1 MIQSVLLKNDVHWLG
16 VLDPNLD
23 VFDIIMETK
32 YGTSYNSYFV
42 KGEEKVALFDTVKA
56 PYFDDYLKKIE
67 GLVSIDKIDYLIVH
81 HTEPDHAGS
90 IEKLI
95 KLNPNLTIIASA
107 VAIRYLRN
115 IVNIDFKSQAVKMND
130 ELDLGG
136 RTLKFISAPNLHWP
150 DTIYS
155 YLVEEE
161 ILFTCDSFGSH
172 YAFDEV
178 LMSKLPAS
186 KNEDYMD
193 ALLNYYNPIFA
204 PFKTYVLKAIAS
216 LSNYKIKMICPGHG
230 PVLDA
235 RIEEIMNIYK
245 EWSTENFSM
254 DKLVVIPF
262 TSAYG
267 YTKIM
272 AETIKEGILMV
283 NPSVEVRLYDLDIK
297 SYPELK
303 EQLLQ
308 DLYQAD
314 AIAIGATTINKDA
327 VPIIWD
333 VLTAMNPVTHGG
345 KFGAA
350 FGSYGWSGEAV
361 DNVHARLTQLKL
373 KMIDPVKL
381 CFKPDEEKLVDVL
394 KLGKAIGRS
403 LSEGKL
409 VCDLD

>member
-1 MIQSVLLKNDVHWLG
+1 MESLKLAENVYWLG
-16 VLDPNLD
+16 VQDHDLE
-23 VFDIIMETK
+23 VFDVVMETK

-216 LSNYKIKMICPGHG
+216 LSNYTIKMICPGHG

>member
-1 MIQSVLLKNDVHWLG
+1 MESLKLAENVYWLG
-16 VLDPNLD
+16 VQDHDLE
-23 VFDIIMETK
+23 VFDVVMETK

-186 KNEDYMD
+186 NNEDYMD

>member
-1 MIQSVLLKNDVHWLG
+1 MESLKLAENVYWLG
-16 VLDPNLD
+16 VQDHDLE
-23 VFDIIMETK
+23 VFDVVMETK

-155 YLVEEE
+155 YLVEEK

>member
-1 MIQSVLLKNDVHWLG
+1 MESLKLTENVYWLG
-16 VLDPNLD
+16 VQDHELE
-23 VFDIIMETK
+23 VFDVVMETK

-42 KGEEKVALFDTVKA
+42 RGEEKVALFDTVKA
-56 PYFDDYLKKIE
+56 PYFEDYLQKIE
-67 GLVSIDKIDYLIVH
+67 KLVSIEDIDYIIVH

-95 KLNPNLTIIASA
+95 KLNPNITVIASA

-130 ELDLGG
+130 TLDLGG
-136 RTLKFISAPNLHWP
+136 RTLQFISAPNLHWP

-155 YLVEEE
+155 YLVEDE

-172 YAFDEV
+172 YAFDDV
-178 LMSKLPAS
+178 LMSKLPET

-216 LSNYKIKMICPGHG
+216 LSRLSIKMICPGHG
-230 PVLDA
+230 PVLDT
-235 RIEEIMNIYK
+235 RIEEIIGIYK
-245 EWSTENFSM
+245 KWSTEDYST
-254 DKLVVIPF
+254 DKLAVIPF

-267 YTKIM
+267 YTKAM
-272 AETIKEGILMV
+272 AQAVKEGILMV
-283 NPSVEVRLYDLDIK
+283 NPQVSVRLYDLDIK
-297 SYPELK
+297 SFPK
-303 EQLLQ
+303 VKDQLFN
-308 DLYQAD
+308 DLYAAD
-314 AIAIGATTINKDA
+314 AIAIGATTVNKDA
-327 VPIIWD
+327 VPIVWD
-333 VLTAMNPVTHGG
+333 VLTGMNPVTHGG

-361 DNVHARLTQLKL
+361 DNVHTRLTQLKL
-373 KMIDPVKL
+373 KMLEPVKL
-381 CFKPDEEKLVDVL
+381 CFKPDEEKLVDAVA
-394 KLGKAIGRS
+394 LGKSIGRS
-403 LSEGKL
+403 LLEGRL

>member
-1 MIQSVLLKNDVHWLG
+1 MESLKLAENVYWLG
-16 VLDPNLD
+16 VQDHDLE
-23 VFDIIMETK
+23 VFDVVMETK

-136 RTLKFISAPNLHWP
+136 HTLKFISAPNLHWP

>member
-1 MIQSVLLKNDVHWLG
+1 MESLKLTENVYWLG
-16 VLDPNLD
+16 VQDHELE
-23 VFDIIMETK
+23 VFDVVMETK

-42 KGEEKVALFDTVKA
+42 RGEEKVALFDTVKA
-56 PYFDDYLKKIE
+56 PYFEDYLQKIVK
-67 GLVSIDKIDYLIVH
+67 LVSIEDIDYIIVH

-95 KLNPNLTIIASA
+95 KLNPNITVIASA

-130 ELDLGG
+130 TLDLGG
-136 RTLKFISAPNLHWP
+136 RTLQFISAPNLHWP

-155 YLVEEE
+155 YLVEDE

-172 YAFDEV
+172 YAFDDV
-178 LMSKLPAS
+178 LMSKLPET

-216 LSNYKIKMICPGHG
+216 LSRLSIKMICPGHG
-230 PVLDA
+230 PVLDT
-235 RIEEIMNIYK
+235 RIEEIIGIYK
-245 EWSTENFSM
+245 KWSTEDYST
-254 DKLVVIPF
+254 DKLAVIPF

-267 YTKIM
+267 YTKAM
-272 AETIKEGILMV
+272 AQAVKEGILMV
-283 NPSVEVRLYDLDIK
+283 NPQVSVRLYDLDIK
-297 SYPELK
+297 SFPEVK
-303 EQLLQ
+303 DQLFN
-308 DLYQAD
+308 DLYAAD
-314 AIAIGATTINKDA
+314 AIAIGATTVNKDA
-327 VPIIWD
+327 VPIVWD
-333 VLTAMNPVTHGG
+333 VLTGMNPVTHGG

-361 DNVHARLTQLKL
+361 DNVHTRLTQLKL
-373 KMIDPVKL
+373 KMLEPVKL
-381 CFKPDEEKLVDVL
+381 CFKPDEEKLVDAVA
-394 KLGKAIGRS
+394 LGKSIGRS
-403 LSEGKL
+403 LLEGRL

>member
-1 MIQSVLLKNDVHWLG
+1 MESLKLAENVYWLG
-16 VLDPNLD
+16 VQDHDLE
-23 VFDIIMETK
+23 VFDVVMETK

-90 IEKLI
+90 IEKSI

>member
-1 MIQSVLLKNDVHWLG
+1 MESLKLAENVYWLG
-16 VLDPNLD
+16 VQDHDLE
-23 VFDIIMETK
+23 VFDVVMETK

-95 KLNPNLTIIASA
+95 KLNPNFNSIASA

>member
-1 MIQSVLLKNDVHWLG
+1 MESLKLTENVYWLG
-16 VLDPNLD
+16 VQDHELE
-23 VFDIIMETK
+23 VFDVVMETK

-42 KGEEKVALFDTVKA
+42 RGEEKVALFDTVKA
-56 PYFDDYLKKIE
+56 PYFEDYLQKIE
-67 GLVSIDKIDYLIVH
+67 KLVSIEDIDYIIVH

-95 KLNPNLTIIASA
+95 KLNPNITVIASA

-130 ELDLGG
+130 TLDLGG
-136 RTLKFISAPNLHWP
+136 RTLQFISAPNLHWP

-155 YLVEEE
+155 YLVEDE

-172 YAFDEV
+172 YAFDDV
-178 LMSKLPAS
+178 LMSKLPET

-216 LSNYKIKMICPGHG
+216 LSRLSIKMICPGHG
-230 PVLDA
+230 PVLDT
-235 RIEEIMNIYK
+235 RIEEIIGIYK
-245 EWSTENFSM
+245 KWSTEDYST
-254 DKLVVIPF
+254 DKLAVIPF

-267 YTKIM
+267 YTKAM
-272 AETIKEGILMV
+272 AQAVKEGILMV
-283 NPSVEVRLYDLDIK
+283 NPQVSVRLYDLDIK
-297 SYPELK
+297 SFPEVK
-303 EQLLQ
+303 DQLFN
-308 DLYQAD
+308 DLYAAD
-314 AIAIGATTINKDA
+314 AIAIGATTVNKDA
-327 VPIIWD
+327 VPIVWD
-333 VLTAMNPVTHGG
+333 VLTGMNPVTHGG

-361 DNVHARLTQLKL
+361 DNVHTRLTQLKL
-373 KMIDPVKL
+373 KMLEPVKL
-381 CFKPDEEKLVDVL
+381 CFKPDEEKLVDAVA
-394 KLGKAIGRS
+394 LGKSIGRS
-403 LSEGKL
+403 LLEGRL

>member
-1 MIQSVLLKNDVHWLG
+1 MESLKLTENVYWLG
-16 VLDPNLD
+16 VQDHELE
-23 VFDIIMETK
+23 VFDVVMETK

-42 KGEEKVALFDTVKA
+42 RGEEKVALFDTVKA
-56 PYFDDYLKKIE
+56 PYFEDYLQKIE
-67 GLVSIDKIDYLIVH
+67 KLVSIEDIDYIIVH

-95 KLNPNLTIIASA
+95 KLNPNITVIASA

-130 ELDLGG
+130 TLDLGG
-136 RTLKFISAPNLHWP
+136 RTLQFISAPNLHWP

-155 YLVEEE
+155 YLVEDE

-172 YAFDEV
+172 YAFDDV
-178 LMSKLPAS
+178 LMSKLPET

-216 LSNYKIKMICPGHG
+216 LSRLSIKMICPGHG
-230 PVLDA
+230 PVLDT
-235 RIEEIMNIYK
+235 RIEEIIGIYK
-245 EWSTENFSM
+245 KWSTEDYST
-254 DKLVVIPF
+254 DKLAVIPF

-267 YTKIM
+267 YTKAM
-272 AETIKEGILMV
+272 AQAVKEGILMV
-283 NPSVEVRLYDLDIK
+283 NPQVSVRLYDLDIK
-297 SYPELK
+297 SFPEVK
-303 EQLLQ
+303 DQLFN
-308 DLYQAD
+308 DLYAAD
-314 AIAIGATTINKDA
+314 AIAIGATTVNKDA
-327 VPIIWD
+327 VPIVWD
-333 VLTAMNPVTHGG
+333 VLTGMNPVTHGG

-373 KMIDPVKL
+373 KMLEPVKL
-381 CFKPDEEKLVDVL
+381 CFKPDEEKLVDAVA
-394 KLGKAIGRS
+394 LGKSIGRS
-403 LSEGKL
+403 LLEGRL

>member
-1 MIQSVLLKNDVHWLG
+1 MESLKLAENVYWLG
-16 VLDPNLD
+16 VQDHDLE
-23 VFDIIMETK
+23 VFDVVMETK

-333 VLTAMNPVTHGG
+333 GLTAMNPVTHGG

>member
-1 MIQSVLLKNDVHWLG
+1 MESLKLTENVYWLG
-16 VLDPNLD
+16 VQDHELE
-23 VFDIIMETK
+23 VFDVVMETK

-42 KGEEKVALFDTVKA
+42 RGEEKVALFDTVKA
-56 PYFDDYLKKIE
+56 PYFEDYLQKIE
-67 GLVSIDKIDYLIVH
+67 KLVSIEDIDYIIVH

-95 KLNPNLTIIASA
+95 KLNPNITVIASA

-130 ELDLGG
+130 TLDLGG
-136 RTLKFISAPNLHWP
+136 RTLQFISAPNLHWP

-155 YLVEEE
+155 YLVEDE

-172 YAFDEV
+172 YAFDDV
-178 LMSKLPAS
+178 LMSKLPET

-216 LSNYKIKMICPGHG
+216 LSRLSIKMICPGHG
-230 PVLDA
+230 PVLDT
-235 RIEEIMNIYK
+235 RIEEIIGIYK
-245 EWSTENFSM
+245 KLSTEDYST
-254 DKLVVIPF
+254 DKLAVIPF

-267 YTKIM
+267 YTKAM
-272 AETIKEGILMV
+272 AQAVKEGILMV
-283 NPSVEVRLYDLDIK
+283 NPQVSVRLYDLDIK
-297 SYPELK
+297 SFPEVK
-303 EQLLQ
+303 DQLFN
-308 DLYQAD
+308 DLYAAD
-314 AIAIGATTINKDA
+314 AIAIGATTVNKDA
-327 VPIIWD
+327 VPIVWD
-333 VLTAMNPVTHGG
+333 VLTGMNPVTHGG

-361 DNVHARLTQLKL
+361 DNVHTRLTQLKL
-373 KMIDPVKL
+373 KMLEPVKL
-381 CFKPDEEKLVDVL
+381 CFKPDEEKLVDAVA
-394 KLGKAIGRS
+394 LGKSIGRS
-403 LSEGKL
+403 LLEGRL

>member
-1 MIQSVLLKNDVHWLG
+1 MESLKLVENVYWLG
-16 VLDPNLD
+16 IQDHDLE
-23 VFDIIMETK
+23 VFDVVMETK

-42 KGEEKVALFDTVKA
+42 KGEDKVALFDTVKA
-56 PYFDDYLKKIE
+56 PYFEDYLQKIQKH
-67 GLVSIDKIDYLIVH
+67 VSIDEIDYIIVH

-95 KLNPNLTIIASA
+95 KLNPNITVIASA

-130 ELDLGG
+130 VLDLGG

-172 YAFDEV
+172 YAFDDV
-178 LMSKLPAS
+178 LMSKLPVE
-186 KNEDYMD
+186 KNDDYMD

-204 PFKTYVLKAIAS
+204 PFKTYVLKAIAT
-216 LSNYKIKMICPGHG
+216 LSGLNIKMICPGHG

-245 EWSTENFSM
+245 EWSTEDFSTE
-254 DKLVVIPF
+254 KLVVIPF

-267 YTKIM
+267 YTKTM
-272 AETIKEGILMV
+272 AETVKEGIVMV
-283 NPSVEVRLYDLDIK
+283 NPNVTVRLYDLDIK
-297 SYPELK
+297 SFPEVK
-303 EQLLQ
+303 EQLFA
-308 DLYQAD
+308 DLYAAD
-314 AIAIGATTINKDA
+314 AIAIGATTVNKDA
-327 VPIIWD
+327 VPIVWD
-333 VLTAMNPVTHGG
+333 VLTGMNPVTHGG

-373 KMIDPVKL
+373 KMVEPVKL
-381 CFKPDEEKLVDVL
+381 CFKPDEEKLADVL
-394 KLGKAIGRS
+394 TLGKTIGRS
-403 LSEGKL
+403 LLEGRL

>member
-1 MIQSVLLKNDVHWLG
+1 MESLKLTENVYWLG
-16 VLDPNLD
+16 VQDHELE
-23 VFDIIMETK
+23 VFDVVMETK

-42 KGEEKVALFDTVKA
+42 RGEEKVALFDTVKA
-56 PYFDDYLKKIE
+56 PYFEDYLQKIE
-67 GLVSIDKIDYLIVH
+67 KLVSIEDIDYIIVH

-95 KLNPNLTIIASA
+95 KLNPNITVIASA

-130 ELDLGG
+130 TLDLGG
-136 RTLKFISAPNLHWP
+136 RTLQFISAPNLHWP

-155 YLVEEE
+155 YLVEDE

-172 YAFDEV
+172 YAFDGV
-178 LMSKLPAS
+178 LMSKLPET

-216 LSNYKIKMICPGHG
+216 LSRLSIKMICPGHG
-230 PVLDA
+230 PVLDT
-235 RIEEIMNIYK
+235 RIEEIIGIYK
-245 EWSTENFSM
+245 KWSTEDYST
-254 DKLVVIPF
+254 DKLAVIPF

-267 YTKIM
+267 YTKAM
-272 AETIKEGILMV
+272 AQAVKEGILMV
-283 NPSVEVRLYDLDIK
+283 NPQVSVRLYDLDIK
-297 SYPELK
+297 SFPEVK
-303 EQLLQ
+303 DQLFN
-308 DLYQAD
+308 DLYAAD
-314 AIAIGATTINKDA
+314 AIAIGATTVNKDA
-327 VPIIWD
+327 VPIVWD
-333 VLTAMNPVTHGG
+333 VLTGMNPVTHGG

-361 DNVHARLTQLKL
+361 DNVHTRLTQLKL
-373 KMIDPVKL
+373 KMLEPVKL
-381 CFKPDEEKLVDVL
+381 CFKPDEEKLVDAVA
-394 KLGKAIGRS
+394 LGKSIGRS
-403 LSEGKL
+403 LLEGRL

>member
-1 MIQSVLLKNDVHWLG
+1 MESLKLAENVYWLG
-16 VLDPNLD
+16 VQDHDLE
-23 VFDIIMETK
+23 VFDVVMETK

-373 KMIDPVKL
+373 KMIEPVKL

>member
-1 MIQSVLLKNDVHWLG
+1 MESLKLAENVYWLG
-16 VLDPNLD
+16 VQDHDLE
-23 VFDIIMETK
+23 VFDVVMETK

-394 KLGKAIGRS
+394 QLGKAIGRS

>member
-1 MIQSVLLKNDVHWLG
+1 MESLKLTENVYWLG
-16 VLDPNLD
+16 VQDHELE
-23 VFDIIMETK
+23 VFDVVMETK

-42 KGEEKVALFDTVKA
+42 RGEEKVALFDTVKA
-56 PYFDDYLKKIE
+56 PYFEDYLQKIE
-67 GLVSIDKIDYLIVH
+67 KLVSIEDIDYIIVH

-95 KLNPNLTIIASA
+95 KLNPNITVIASA

-130 ELDLGG
+130 TLDLGG
-136 RTLKFISAPNLHWP
+136 RTLQFISAPNLHWP

-155 YLVEEE
+155 YLVEDE

-172 YAFDEV
+172 YAFDDV
-178 LMSKLPAS
+178 LMSKLPET

-216 LSNYKIKMICPGHG
+216 LSRLSIKMICPGHG
-230 PVLDA
+230 PVLDT
-235 RIEEIMNIYK
+235 RIEEIIGIYK
-245 EWSTENFSM
+245 KWSTEDYST
-254 DKLVVIPF
+254 DKLAVIPF

-267 YTKIM
+267 YTKAM
-272 AETIKEGILMV
+272 AQAVKEGILMV
-283 NPSVEVRLYDLDIK
+283 NPQVSVRLYDLDIK
-297 SYPELK
+297 SFPEVK
-303 EQLLQ
+303 DQLFN
-308 DLYQAD
+308 DLYAAD
-314 AIAIGATTINKDA
+314 AIAIGATTVNKDA
-327 VPIIWD
+327 VPIVWD
-333 VLTAMNPVTHGG
+333 VLTGMNHVTHGG

-361 DNVHARLTQLKL
+361 DNVHTRLTQLKL
-373 KMIDPVKL
+373 KMLEPVKL
-381 CFKPDEEKLVDVL
+381 CFKPDEEKLVDAVA
-394 KLGKAIGRS
+394 LGKSIGRS
-403 LSEGKL
+403 LLEGRL

>member
-1 MIQSVLLKNDVHWLG
+1 MESLKLAENVYWLG
-16 VLDPNLD
+16 VQDHDLE
-23 VFDIIMETK
+23 VFDVVMETK

-297 SYPELK
+297 SHPELK

>member
-1 MIQSVLLKNDVHWLG
+1 MESLKLAENVYWLG
-16 VLDPNLD
+16 VQDHDLE
-23 VFDIIMETK
+23 VFDVVMETK

-303 EQLLQ
+303 EKLLQ

>member
-1 MIQSVLLKNDVHWLG
+1 MESLKLTENVYWLG
-16 VLDPNLD
+16 VQDHELE
-23 VFDIIMETK
+23 VFDVVMETK

-42 KGEEKVALFDTVKA
+42 RGEEKVALFDTGKA
-56 PYFDDYLKKIE
+56 PYFEDYLQKIE
-67 GLVSIDKIDYLIVH
+67 KLVSIEDIDYIIVH

-95 KLNPNLTIIASA
+95 KLNPNITVIASA

-130 ELDLGG
+130 TLDLGG
-136 RTLKFISAPNLHWP
+136 RTLQFISAPNLHWP

-155 YLVEEE
+155 YLVEDE

-172 YAFDEV
+172 YAFDDV
-178 LMSKLPAS
+178 LMSKLPET

-216 LSNYKIKMICPGHG
+216 LSRLSIKMICPGHG
-230 PVLDA
+230 PVLDT
-235 RIEEIMNIYK
+235 RIEEIIGIYK
-245 EWSTENFSM
+245 KWSTEDYST
-254 DKLVVIPF
+254 DKLAVIPF

-267 YTKIM
+267 YTKAM
-272 AETIKEGILMV
+272 AQAVKEGILMV
-283 NPSVEVRLYDLDIK
+283 NPQVSVRLYDLDIK
-297 SYPELK
+297 SFPEVK
-303 EQLLQ
+303 DQLFN
-308 DLYQAD
+308 DLYAAD
-314 AIAIGATTINKDA
+314 AIAIGATTVNKDA
-327 VPIIWD
+327 VPIVWD
-333 VLTAMNPVTHGG
+333 VLTGMNPVTHGG

-361 DNVHARLTQLKL
+361 DNVHTRLTQLKL
-373 KMIDPVKL
+373 KMLEPVKL
-381 CFKPDEEKLVDVL
+381 CFKPDEEKLVDAVA
-394 KLGKAIGRS
+394 LGKSIGRS
-403 LSEGKL
+403 LLEGRL

>member
-1 MIQSVLLKNDVHWLG
+1 MESLKLTENVYWLG
-16 VLDPNLD
+16 VQDHELE
-23 VFDIIMETK
+23 VFDVVMETK

-42 KGEEKVALFDTVKA
+42 RGEEKVALFDTVKA
-56 PYFDDYLKKIE
+56 PYFEDYLQKIE
-67 GLVSIDKIDYLIVH
+67 KLVSIEDIDYIIVH

-95 KLNPNLTIIASA
+95 KLNPNITVIASA

-130 ELDLGG
+130 TLDLGG
-136 RTLKFISAPNLHWP
+136 RTLQFISAPNLHWP

-155 YLVEEE
+155 YLVEDE

-172 YAFDEV
+172 YAFDDV
-178 LMSKLPAS
+178 LMSKLPET

-216 LSNYKIKMICPGHG
+216 LSRLSIKMICPGHG
-230 PVLDA
+230 PVLDT
-235 RIEEIMNIYK
+235 RIEEIIGIYK
-245 EWSTENFSM
+245 KWSTEDYST
-254 DKLVVIPF
+254 DKLAVIPF

-267 YTKIM
+267 YTKAM
-272 AETIKEGILMV
+272 AQAVKEGILMV
-283 NPSVEVRLYDLDIK
+283 NPQVSVRLYDLDIK
-297 SYPELK
+297 SFPEVK
-303 EQLLQ
+303 DQLFN
-308 DLYQAD
+308 DLYAAD
-314 AIAIGATTINKDA
+314 AIAIGATTVNKDA
-327 VPIIWD
+327 VPIVWD
-333 VLTAMNPVTHGG
+333 VLTGMNPVTHGG

-361 DNVHARLTQLKL
+361 DNVHARLAQLKL
-373 KMIDPVKL
+373 KMLEPVKL
-381 CFKPDEEKLVDVL
+381 CFKPDEEKLVDAVA
-394 KLGKAIGRS
+394 LGKSIGRS
-403 LSEGKL
+403 LLEGRL

>member
-1 MIQSVLLKNDVHWLG
+1 MESLKLTENVYWLG
-16 VLDPNLD
+16 VQDHELE
-23 VFDIIMETK
+23 VFDVVMETK

-42 KGEEKVALFDTVKA
+42 RGEEKVALFDTVKA
-56 PYFDDYLKKIE
+56 PYFEDYLQKIE
-67 GLVSIDKIDYLIVH
+67 KLVSIEDIDYIIVH

-95 KLNPNLTIIASA
+95 KLNPNITVIASA

-130 ELDLGG
+130 TLDLGG
-136 RTLKFISAPNLHWP
+136 RTLQFISAPNLQWP

-155 YLVEEE
+155 YLVEDE

-172 YAFDEV
+172 YAFDDV
-178 LMSKLPAS
+178 LMSKLPET

-216 LSNYKIKMICPGHG
+216 LSRLSIKMICPGHG
-230 PVLDA
+230 PVLDT
-235 RIEEIMNIYK
+235 RIEEIIGIYK
-245 EWSTENFSM
+245 KWSTEDYST
-254 DKLVVIPF
+254 DKLAVIPF

-267 YTKIM
+267 YTKAM
-272 AETIKEGILMV
+272 AQAVKEGILMV
-283 NPSVEVRLYDLDIK
+283 NPQVSVRLYDLDIK
-297 SYPELK
+297 SFPEVK
-303 EQLLQ
+303 DQLFN
-308 DLYQAD
+308 DLYAAD
-314 AIAIGATTINKDA
+314 AIAIGATTVNKDA
-327 VPIIWD
+327 VPIVWD
-333 VLTAMNPVTHGG
+333 VLTGMNPVTHGG

-361 DNVHARLTQLKL
+361 DNVHTRLTQLKL
-373 KMIDPVKL
+373 KMLEPVKL
-381 CFKPDEEKLVDVL
+381 CFKPDEEKLVDAVA
-394 KLGKAIGRS
+394 LGKSIGRS
-403 LSEGKL
+403 LLEGRL

>member
-1 MIQSVLLKNDVHWLG
+1 MESLKLAENVYWLG
-16 VLDPNLD
+16 VQDHDLE
-23 VFDIIMETK
+23 VFDVVMETK

-42 KGEEKVALFDTVKA
+42 KGNEKVALMDTVKA
-56 PYFDDYLKKIE
+56 PYFEEYLKKIE
-67 GLVSIDKIDYLIVH
+67 GLVAIEDIDYLIVH

-95 KLNPNLTIIASA
+95 KLNPNITIIASA

-115 IVNIDFKSQAVKMND
+115 IVNIDFKSKAVKMND

-136 RTLKFISAPNLHWP
+136 RTLKVISAPNLHWP
-150 DTIYS
+150 DTIYT

-172 YAFDEV
+172 YAFDDV
-178 LMSKLPAS
+178 LMSKLPAE
-186 KNEDYMD
+186 KNDEYFD

-216 LSNYKIKMICPGHG
+216 LSSFNLKMVCPGHG
-230 PVLDA
+230 PVLDT
-235 RIEEIMNIYK
+235 RIDEIINQYK
-245 EWSTENFSM
+245 VWSTEEFSIE
-254 DKLVVIPF
+254 KLVVIPF

-267 YTKIM
+267 YTKVM
-272 AETIKEGILMV
+272 AETIKEGILMIK
-283 NPSVEVRLYDLDIK
+283 PDVEVRLYDLDIK
-297 SYPELK
+297 SFPEVK
-303 EQLLQ
+303 EQLFA
-308 DLYQAD
+308 DLYAAD
-314 AIAIGATTINKDA
+314 AIAIGATTVNKDA

-333 VLTAMNPVTHGG
+333 VLTAINPVTHGG

-373 KMIDPVKL
+373 KMFEPVKL
-381 CFKPDEEKLVDVL
+381 CFKPDEEKLVDAL
-394 KLGKAIGRS
+394 KLGKTIGRS
-403 LSEGKL
+403 LSEGRL

>member
-1 MIQSVLLKNDVHWLG
+1 MESLKLTENVYWLG
-16 VLDPNLD
+16 VQDHELE
-23 VFDIIMETK
+23 VFDVVMETK

-42 KGEEKVALFDTVKA
+42 RGEEKVALFDTVKA
-56 PYFDDYLKKIE
+56 PYFEDYLQKIE
-67 GLVSIDKIDYLIVH
+67 KLVSIEDIDYIIVH

-95 KLNPNLTIIASA
+95 KLNPNITVIASA

-130 ELDLGG
+130 TLDLGG
-136 RTLKFISAPNLHWP
+136 RTLQFISAPNLHWP

-155 YLVEEE
+155 YLVEDE

-172 YAFDEV
+172 YAFDDV
-178 LMSKLPAS
+178 LMSKLPET

-216 LSNYKIKMICPGHG
+216 LSRLSIKMICPGHG
-230 PVLDA
+230 PVLDT
-235 RIEEIMNIYK
+235 RIEEIIGIYK
-245 EWSTENFSM
+245 KWSTEDYST
-254 DKLVVIPF
+254 DKLAVIPF

-267 YTKIM
+267 YTKAM
-272 AETIKEGILMV
+272 AQSVKEGILMV
-283 NPSVEVRLYDLDIK
+283 NPQVSVRLYDLDIK
-297 SYPELK
+297 SFPEVK
-303 EQLLQ
+303 DQLFN
-308 DLYQAD
+308 DLYAAD
-314 AIAIGATTINKDA
+314 AIAIGATTVNKDA
-327 VPIIWD
+327 VPIVWD
-333 VLTAMNPVTHGG
+333 VLTGMNPVTHGG

-361 DNVHARLTQLKL
+361 DNVHTRLTQLKL
-373 KMIDPVKL
+373 KMLEPVKL
-381 CFKPDEEKLVDVL
+381 CFKPDEEKLVDAVA
-394 KLGKAIGRS
+394 LGKSIGRS
-403 LSEGKL
+403 LLEGRL